1 MRAILLAAAMLCG
14 TGLTAEAQ
22 PSKMNPAVAGVEA
35 QPSEMHSAETDVEAQ
50 SAKMHPEGTG
60 VEAITGAMRYADSPW
75 LSHAMNDVGTNPTGW
90 KRQWC
95 AKSMNMWLQLS
106 GKRGCGGNTAISCLH
121 AGQKLPGPQV
131 GALAVM
137 AHHVGIVKE
146 VNGRHVTL
154 VSGNHSGRSGARS
167 VGVGKYSAA
176 RVVAYVWP
184 E

>member
-1 MRAILLAAAMLCG
+1 MRASILAAAMLCG

-22 PSKMNPAVAGVEA
+22 PSKMNPEAAIVEA
-35 QPSEMHSAETDVEAQ
+35 QPSKMNPQASGVEEQ
-50 SAKMHPEGTG
+50 PSKMHPEASGI
-60 VEAITGAMRYADSPW
+60 EAITGAMRYADSPW
-75 LSHAMNDVGTNPTGW
+75 LSHAMSDVGTNPTGW

-95 AKSMNMWLQLS
+95 AKSMNMWLQRS

-121 AGQKLPGPQV
+121 AGRKLPGPQI

-137 AHHVGIVKE
+137 NHHVGIVKE
-146 VNGRHVTL
+146 VSGNQVIL
-154 VSGNHSGRSGARS
+154 VSGNHAGRSGARK
-167 VGVGKYSAA
+167 VGVGKYSIG